1 VAAGVVPGGAS
12 SLVNAVVVRVGGL
25 RADVLFAGLT
35 GAGLNQINIRVPETL
50 PPGNHL
56 LTIEAGGTAVQG
68 NLILP
73 VN

>member
-1 VAAGVVPGGAS
+1 MNTV
-12 SLVNAVVVRVGGL
+12 LVRVGGV
-25 RADVLFAGLT
+25 RADVQFAGLT

-56 LTIEAGGTAVQG
+56 LTIEVGGTGVQG
-68 NLILP
+68 NLVLP